1 MTSTIH
7 ADKIM
12 NYSGDQDSGVD
23 LQTNDQVKIKTANT
37 DRITVTDATTT
48 IANGLNVGTGKVLIG
63 TTSESNTTGLGV
75 VKAGGGNFIAR
86 FQNTTSG
93 TPYGVSIAEP
103 SSAGAGYPLLN
114 IASHDGSATRF
125 RVDSSTG
132 HVGIGT
138 PPVSGNTVIVK
149 DTAPS
154 MMFEETSSGGSKRIA
169 MGVSSAGTPFISAE
183 QSGGVI
189 DIFLTGSHTGRF
201 YSHGLVVQ
209 NQTTSGI
216 IQLKANVSSGVGT
229 PQMELYRNNVF
240 QGGLEAGINSNANG
254 GGNNMAIKSPQGEVY
269 AIDSAGNSTL
279 LSPHNFDYIP
289 DGISETGAWAYKSDK
304 LEKEILEQDETKKV
318 IKEKVKSGT
327 FISADMTKV
336 IRQVEKL
343 TGEKLIY
350 KGTLEVNEDGEVS
363 KHVDDGST
371 VKDNI
376 IADLIK
382 RIEALESK

>member
-1 MTSTIH
+1 MLPQIE
-7 ADKIM
+7 
-12 NYSGDQDSGVD
+12 
-23 LQTNDQVKIKTANT
+23 L
-37 DRITVTDATTT
+37 
-48 IANGLNVGTGKVLIG
+48 
-63 TTSESNTTGLGV
+63 
-75 VKAGGGNFIAR
+75 
-86 FQNTTSG
+86 
-93 TPYGVSIAEP
+93 
-103 SSAGAGYPLLN
+103 
-114 IASHDGSATRF
+114 F
-125 RVDSSTG
+125 RS
-132 HVGIGT
+132 
-138 PPVSGNTVIVK
+138 
-149 DTAPS
+149 
-154 MMFEETSSGGSKRIA
+154 
-169 MGVSSAGTPFISAE
+169 
-183 QSGGVI
+183 
-189 DIFLTGSHTGRF
+189 
-201 YSHGLVVQ
+201 
-209 NQTTSGI
+209 
-216 IQLKANVSSGVGT
+216 
-229 PQMELYRNNVF
+229 NVF

-254 GGNNMAIKSPQGEVY
+254 GGNNMAIKAPQGEVY